1 MSQSKQKRGPYM
13 SKINDVIKEYIN
25 VRKIYKKTYLA
36 KITLSLSVR
45 KALIEISDLIPHKT

>member
-1 MSQSKQKRGPYM
+1 MSQSKQKRCPYM
-13 SKINDVIKEYIN
+13 SNINDVIKEYIN

>member
-1 MSQSKQKRGPYM
+1 MSQSKQKRCPYM

>member
-36 KITLSLSVR
+36 K
-45 KALIEISDLIPHKT
+45 KKH

>member
-36 KITLSLSVR
+36 KITLSLFVR
-45 KALIEISDLIPHKT
+45 KALTEILDLIPHKT

>member
-1 MSQSKQKRGPYM
+1 M